1 MKIPRLVSLF
11 VLPTILPTLHAAKNS
26 TPKLEQPKAVR
37 KAKTPAKASF
47 NAFRDDSFLFSDF
60 RSRAFES
67 KPANDRADRFPE
79 AYNPWNEDA
88 ARAKAAFSY

>member
-1 MKIPRLVSLF
+1 MKTFRLIPLF
-11 VLPTILPTLHAAKNS
+11 VLPTFLPTVHAAKNS
-26 TPKLEQPKAVR
+26 TPKLEQPKAVQ
-37 KAKTPAKASF
+37 KAKTPQKAPF

-67 KPANDRADRFPE
+67 KPADNRADRFPE

-88 ARAKAAFSY
+88 ARTKAAFSY